1 MAARYFAVEHAR
13 TGYARALLRRILLTR
28 QKRLNTLK
36 LVAPAAVLEIAEKLE
51 KAGYETWAV
60 GGAVRDALLG
70 YHVGDWDL
78 ATRATPAQ
86 MQKLF
91 KRTVPIG
98 VDHGTV
104 GILAQDGVLYE
115 VTTFR
120 KDVETSGRHAVVEF
134 AQTIDEDLAR
144 RDFTLNAVAWHPIR
158 QELHDP
164 YHGFD
169 DLRNALLRTVGEP
182 RERFAEDY
190 LRVLR
195 ALRFAGHLVLKV
207 DPPTWVALQQATPH
221 LPDLSAERVRE
232 ELWKVFTK
240 TRHASVTLK
249 LYAESGVLRVLY
261 PELQAVVD
269 LETETGTPL
278 WTHTLAGIDALST
291 KRPALRAAM
300 LLHAV
305 GAPTAKVK
313 DLRGKWRF
321 IGHEVLGART
331 AEEIM
336 RRLRSS
342 NVDAESVQRIV
353 QAQSELFPP
362 DAPDSA
368 VRHWLVHMRDVNIRD
383 FFRFRIAHARSTGSD
398 GSDVVERW
406 RHAHKVMLEHP
417 PLSTSELCVSGRDL
431 KMIGLTPGPQFG
443 EIMDA
448 LLVRV
453 LDDPNLNEPDTLLN
467 IVQTELLK

>member
-1 MAARYFAVEHAR
+1 VAR
-13 TGYARALLRRILLTR
+13 RALPG
-28 QKRLNTLK
+28 QKQLNTLK
-36 LVAPAAVLEIAEKLE
+36 LNAPAAVLDIAEKLE
-51 KAGYETWAV
+51 KSGYETWTV

-70 YHVGDWDL
+70 YHVADWDL

-86 MQKLF
+86 IQKLF

-98 VDHGTV
+98 VEHGTV
-104 GILAQDGVLYE
+104 GILAPDGILYE

-120 KDVETSGRHAVVEF
+120 KDVETFGRHAVVEF
-134 AQTIDEDLAR
+134 AQTIAEDLAR
-144 RDFTLNAVAWHPIR
+144 RDFTFNAIAWHPLR
-158 QELHDP
+158 EELYDP
-164 YHGFD
+164 YRGFE

-182 RERFAEDY
+182 QERFSEDY

-195 ALRFAGHLVLKV
+195 ALRFAGHFVLKF
-207 DPPTWVALQQATPH
+207 DPPTWAALQQATAH
-221 LPDLSAERVRE
+221 LAGLSAERVRE

-240 TRHASVTLK
+240 TRHASATLK
-249 LYAESGVLRVLY
+249 LYADSGVLRALY
-261 PELQAVVD
+261 PEIQAVID
-269 LETETGTPL
+269 LETETGAPL
-278 WTHTLAGIDALST
+278 WTHTIAGIDALSP
-291 KRPALRAAM
+291 KRPVLRAAM

-331 AEEIM
+331 AEEVM

-342 NVDAESVQRIV
+342 NADAEVVQRIV
-353 QAQSELFPP
+353 QSQSELFPP
-362 DAPDSA
+362 DAPDAA
-368 VRHWLVHMRDVNIRD
+368 VRHWLVHMRELSIRD
-383 FFRFRIAHARSTGSD
+383 FFRFRIAHARGTGSD
-398 GSDVVERW
+398 GSDLVERW

-431 KMIGLTPGPQFG
+431 KMMGLTPGPQFG

-448 LLVRV
+448 LLLRV
-453 LDDPNLNEPDTLLN
+453 LDDPNLNEPDTLLD